1 MNFSLLAAGAGVALL
16 ITLFVVF
23 SRHGDK
29 LARLVYQKRVALFSP
44 DDREFYRA
52 LKDVV
57 RDDFEVF
64 GKIRVADI
72 VYPKKSV
79 VPRDAHRSGLS
90 PIAGRYFDFVLC
102 DPASLNVV
110 CAIQIHDKTNPNH
123 QAELQDDL
131 LKSVCDSVGLPLV
144 RFAIKAHYELDEIRE
159 KLKTAMSKEPLYL
172 VETGG
177 RKEPRISSLED
188 LKF

>member
-1 MNFSLLAAGAGVALL
+1 MNFSVLAAVLGVGLL

-44 DDREFYRA
+44 DDREFYRI
-52 LKDVV
+52 LKQVV
-57 RDDFEVF
+57 ADEFEIF

-72 VYPKKSV
+72 VYPKKVV
-79 VPRDAHRSGLS
+79 VPRAGHRTVLS
-90 PIAGRYFDFVLC
+90 PIAGRHFDFVLC
-102 DPASLNVV
+102 DLANLSVV
-110 CAIQIHDKTNPNH
+110 CAVQLHDKTNPAH
-123 QAELQDDL
+123 QAEVQADG

-144 RFAIKAHYELDEIRE
+144 RFAIKAHYEEDEIRD
-159 KLKTAMSKEPLYL
+159 KLRAAMSKEPLLL
-172 VETGG
+172 VEPDG

-188 LKF
+188 LKL